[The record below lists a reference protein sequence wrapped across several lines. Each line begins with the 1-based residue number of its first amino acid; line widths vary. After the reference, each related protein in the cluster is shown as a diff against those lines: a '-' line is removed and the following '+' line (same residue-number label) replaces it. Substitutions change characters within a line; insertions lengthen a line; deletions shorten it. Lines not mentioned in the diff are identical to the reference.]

1 MKNKFIKSTIILLIG
16 GLLTKVLGMLIKI
29 IMARLIGTKGLGL
42 YMLILPTFTLLISLS
57 QFGFPLALSKLIGEN
72 TRNNK
77 KLVFSILPVLILINI
92 LLIILIVIISPIISN
107 KLLHNKDLYISILS
121 MSLVIPFT
129 SISSICRSYFF
140 GKQKMFPHVLSNIT
154 EDIVRL
160 IIMII
165 GIPIIKP
172 YGLKYIVC
180 FLILINIISEIVSTI
195 ILIIFLPKNIKIKKE
210 DLKPN
215 KTYIKE
221 TLNICIPNTTSK
233 LIGSIGFFLEPII
246 LTNILLLN
254 YSNNYI
260 TTEYGIITG
269 YVIPLILLP
278 SFFTL
283 ALSQSLLPVISKDSV
298 NNNIKSIKKKV
309 SYIILISLLIGIPT
323 TIILL
328 LKGDLLLKL
337 IYHTNLGFN
346 YLKILAPICLLQ
358 YIQAPLS
365 TTLDALGKSKINLIS
380 TILGTTIR
388 TISLIIF
395 SYLKIGIY
403 SLIISISL
411 NILITTLYQIKKV
424 RYYLTSYQD
433 HFP

>member
-16 GLLTKVLGMLIKI
+16 GLLTKVLGMIIKI
-29 IMARLIGTKGLGL
+29 VMARLIGTTGLGM

-57 QFGFPLALSKLIGEN
+57 SFGFPLALSKLIGEEKRN
-72 TRNNK
+72 TKR
-77 KLVFSILPVLILINI
+77 LLFSILPVLIIINI
-92 LLIILIVIISPIISN
+92 LLIITIVIISPLISN
-107 KLLHNKDLYISILS
+107 KLLHNEDLYISILS
-121 MSLVIPFT
+121 MALVIPFT

-140 GKQKMFPHVLSNIT
+140 GKQKMFPHVLSNII
-154 EDIVRL
+154 EDLVRL
-160 IIMII
+160 IIIVI
-165 GIPIIKP
+165 GIPLVKP
-172 YGLKYIVC
+172 LGLKYIVC
-180 FLILINIISEIVSTI
+180 FLILINIISEITSTL
-195 ILIIFLPKNIKIKKE
+195 ILIVFLPKNIHITKE

-215 KTYIKE
+215 KSYIKD
-221 TLNICIPNTTSK
+221 TLNICIPNTTSR

-246 LTNILLLN
+246 LTNILLIN

-260 TTEYGIITG
+260 TTEYGVISG

-283 ALSQSLLPVISKDSV
+283 ALSQSLLPVISKEYV
-298 NNNIKSIKKKV
+298 ERNIKSIKKKV
-309 SYIILISLLIGIPT
+309 SYIILLSLSIAIPV
-323 TIILL
+323 TIILFF
-328 LKGDLLLKL
+328 KGDLLLKL

-346 YLKILAPICLLQ
+346 YIKVLAPVCLLQ

-380 TILGTTIR
+380 TLIGTITR

-411 NILITTLYQIKKV
+411 NIIITTLYQIKKV
-424 RYYLTSYQD
+424 RHYLTY
-433 HFP
+433 

>member
-1 MKNKFIKSTIILLIG
+1 MKNKFIKSTLILLIG
-16 GLLTKVLGMLIKI
+16 GLLTKLLGMLIKI
-29 IMARLIGTKGLGL
+29 VMARLIGTKGLGM

-57 QFGFPLALSKLIGEN
+57 QFGFPLAISKLIGED

-77 KLVFSILPVLILINI
+77 RLVISILPVLIIINI
-92 LLIILIVIISPIISN
+92 ILIILIILLSPIVS
-107 KLLHNKDLYISILS
+107 KELLHNEDIYISILA

-140 GKQKMFPHVLSNIT
+140 GKQKMFPHVLSNII

-165 GIPIIKP
+165 GIPLVKP

-180 FLILINIISEIVSTI
+180 FLILINIISEIISTI
-195 ILIIFLPKNIKIKKE
+195 ILIIFLPKNIHITKE

-260 TTEYGIITG
+260 TTEYGVISG
-269 YVIPLILLP
+269 YVIPIILLP

-298 NNNIKSIKKKV
+298 KNNLKSIKKKV
-309 SYIILISLLIGIPT
+309 SYIIFLSLLIGIPI

-328 LKGDLLLKL
+328 FKGDQLLQL
-337 IYHTNLGFN
+337 IYHTSKGYN

-380 TILGTTIR
+380 TILGTITR

-411 NILITTLYQIKKV
+411 NIIITTLYQIKKV
-424 RYYLTSYQD
+424 RYYLTY
-433 HFP
+433 

>member
-16 GLLTKVLGMLIKI
+16 GLLTKILGMIIKI
-29 IMARLIGTKGLGL
+29 IMARLIGTKGLGM

-57 QFGFPLALSKLIGEN
+57 QFGFPLAISKLISEDN
-72 TRNNK
+72 RNNK
-77 KLVFSILPVLILINI
+77 NLVLSILPIIILINI
-92 LLIILIVIISPIISN
+92 ILIILIILLSPTIST
-107 KLLHNKDLYISILS
+107 KLLHNEDINISILA
-121 MSLVIPFT
+121 MALVIPFT

-140 GKQKMFPHVLSNIT
+140 GKQKMFPHVLSNII

-165 GIPIIKP
+165 GIPIVKP
-172 YGLKYIVC
+172 LGLKYTVC
-180 FLILINIISEIVSTI
+180 FLVLINIISEIISTI
-195 ILIIFLPKNIKIKKE
+195 ILIIFLPKNIHITKK

-215 KTYIKE
+215 KIYIKE

-246 LTNILLLN
+246 LTNILLIN

-260 TTEYGIITG
+260 TTEYGIISG

-298 NNNIKSIKKKV
+298 QNNIKGIKKKV
-309 SYIILISLLIGIPT
+309 SYIILLSLLIGVPV

-328 LKGDLLLKL
+328 VKGELLLKL
-337 IYHTNLGFN
+337 IYHTNLGYN
-346 YLKILAPICLLQ
+346 YMKILAPVCLLQ

-380 TILGTTIR
+380 TLIGTITR
-388 TISLIIF
+388 TISLIVF
-395 SYLKIGIY
+395 SYFKIGIY

-411 NILITTLYQIKKV
+411 NIIITTLYQIKKV
-424 RYYLTSYQD
+424 RYYLTY
-433 HFP
+433 

>member
-16 GLLTKVLGMLIKI
+16 GLLTKLLGMLIKI
-29 IMARLIGTKGLGL
+29 VMARLIGTKGLGM

-57 QFGFPLALSKLIGEN
+57 QFGFPLAISKLIGED

-77 KLVFSILPVLILINI
+77 RLVISILPVLIIINI
-92 LLIILIVIISPIISN
+92 ILIILIILLSPIVSK
-107 KLLHNKDLYISILS
+107 KLLHNEDIYISILA

-140 GKQKMFPHVLSNIT
+140 GKQKMLPHVLSNIV

-165 GIPIIKP
+165 GIPLVKP

-180 FLILINIISEIVSTI
+180 FLILINIISEIISTI
-195 ILIIFLPKNIKIKKE
+195 ILIVFLPKNIHITKE

-260 TTEYGIITG
+260 TTEYGVISG
-269 YVIPLILLP
+269 YVIPIILLP

-298 NNNIKSIKKKV
+298 KNNLKSIKKKV
-309 SYIILISLLIGIPT
+309 SYIIFLSLLIGIPI

-328 LKGDLLLKL
+328 FKGDQLLQL
-337 IYHTNLGFN
+337 IYRTSKGYN
-346 YLKILAPICLLQ
+346 YLKILSPVCLLQ

-380 TILGTTIR
+380 TILGTITR

-411 NILITTLYQIKKV
+411 NIIITTIYQIKKV
-424 RYYLTSYQD
+424 RYYLTY
-433 HFP
+433 

>member
-16 GLLTKVLGMLIKI
+16 GLLTKVLGMIIKI
-29 IMARLIGTKGLGL
+29 VMARLIGTKGLGM

-57 QFGFPLALSKLIGEN
+57 QFGFPIALSKLISEDN
-72 TRNNK
+72 RNNK
-77 KLVFSILPVLILINI
+77 RLVLSCLPVLIIINI
-92 LLIILIVIISPIISN
+92 ILIILIILLSPIISKN
-107 KLLHNKDLYISILS
+107 LLHNEDLYIGILS

-140 GKQKMFPHVLSNIT
+140 GKQKMFPHVLSNII

-160 IIMII
+160 IILII
-165 GIPIIKP
+165 GIPFIKP
-172 YGLKYIVC
+172 LGIKYIVC
-180 FLILINIISEIVSTI
+180 FLILINIISEIISTI
-195 ILIIFLPKNIKIKKE
+195 ILIFFLPKNIHITKK
-210 DLKPN
+210 DLIPN
-215 KTYIKE
+215 KSYIKDS
-221 TLNICIPNTTSK
+221 LKICIPNTTSK
-233 LIGSIGFFLEPII
+233 LIGRIGFFLEPII
-246 LTNILLLN
+246 LTNILLIN

-260 TTEYGIITG
+260 TTEYGVISG
-269 YVIPLILLP
+269 YVIPIILLP

-298 NNNIKSIKKKV
+298 KNNFLSIKKKV
-309 SYIILISLLIGIPT
+309 SYIILISLLIGIPV

-328 LKGDLLLKL
+328 FKGDILLQL
-337 IYHTNLGFN
+337 IYHTKEGIN
-346 YLKILAPICLLQ
+346 YLRILAPVCLLQ

-365 TTLDALGKSKINLIS
+365 TTLDALNKSKDNLKV
-380 TILGTTIR
+380 TILGTITR

-411 NILITTLYQIKKV
+411 NIIITTIYQIKKV
-424 RYYLTSYQD
+424 RYYLTY
-433 HFP
+433 

>member
-1 MKNKFIKSTIILLIG
+1 MKNKFIKSTLILLIG
-16 GLLTKVLGMLIKI
+16 GLLTKLLGMLIKI
-29 IMARLIGTKGLGL
+29 VMARLIGTKGLGM

-57 QFGFPLALSKLIGEN
+57 QFGFPLAISKLIGED

-77 KLVFSILPVLILINI
+77 RLVISILPVLIIINI
-92 LLIILIVIISPIISN
+92 ILIILIILLSPIVSK
-107 KLLHNKDLYISILS
+107 KLLHNEDIYISILA

-140 GKQKMFPHVLSNIT
+140 GKQKMFPHVLSNVV

-165 GIPIIKP
+165 GIPLVKP

-180 FLILINIISEIVSTI
+180 FLILINIISEIISTI
-195 ILIIFLPKNIKIKKE
+195 ILIIFLPKNIHITKE

-260 TTEYGIITG
+260 TTEYGVISG
-269 YVIPLILLP
+269 YVIPIILLP

-298 NNNIKSIKKKV
+298 KNNLKSIKKKV
-309 SYIILISLLIGIPT
+309 SYIIFLSLLIGIPI

-328 LKGDLLLKL
+328 FKGDQLLQL
-337 IYHTNLGFN
+337 IYHTSKGYN
-346 YLKILAPICLLQ
+346 YLKILAPVCLLQ

-380 TILGTTIR
+380 TILGTITR

-395 SYLKIGIY
+395 SYSKIGIY

-411 NILITTLYQIKKV
+411 NIIITTLYQIKKV
-424 RYYLTSYQD
+424 RYYLTY
-433 HFP
+433 

>member
-16 GLLTKVLGMLIKI
+16 GLLTKLLGMLIKI
-29 IMARLIGTKGLGL
+29 VMARLIGTKGLGM

-57 QFGFPLALSKLIGEN
+57 QFGFPLAISKLIGED

-77 KLVFSILPVLILINI
+77 RLVISILPVLIIINI
-92 LLIILIVIISPIISN
+92 ILIILIILLSPIVSK
-107 KLLHNKDLYISILS
+107 KLLHNEDIYISILA

-140 GKQKMFPHVLSNIT
+140 GKQKMFPHVLSNVV

-165 GIPIIKP
+165 GIPLIKP

-180 FLILINIISEIVSTI
+180 FLILINIISEIISTI
-195 ILIIFLPKNIKIKKE
+195 ILIIFLPKNIHITKE

-260 TTEYGIITG
+260 TTEYGVISG
-269 YVIPLILLP
+269 YVIPIILLP

-298 NNNIKSIKKKV
+298 KNNLKSIKKKV
-309 SYIILISLLIGIPT
+309 SYIIFLSLLIGIPI

-328 LKGDLLLKL
+328 FKGDQLLQL
-337 IYHTNLGFN
+337 IYRTSKGYN
-346 YLKILAPICLLQ
+346 YLKILSPVCLLQ

-380 TILGTTIR
+380 TILGTITR

-395 SYLKIGIY
+395 SYSKIGIY

-411 NILITTLYQIKKV
+411 NIIITTLYQIKKV
-424 RYYLTSYQD
+424 RYYLTY
-433 HFP
+433 

>member
-16 GLLTKVLGMLIKI
+16 GLLTKILGMLIKI
-29 IMARLIGTKGLGL
+29 IMARLLSTKTLGV

-57 QFGFPLALSKLIGEN
+57 SFSIPIALSKLISEDN
-72 TRNNK
+72 RNNK
-77 KLVFSILPVLILINI
+77 RLVFSIIPIAIIIN
-92 LLIILIVIISPIISN
+92 IILIVLIVLLSPIISN
-107 KLLHNKDLYISILS
+107 KLLHNKNTYISILS

-140 GKQKMFPHVLSNIT
+140 GKQKMFPHVLSNIV

-160 IIMII
+160 IIIVI
-165 GIPIIKP
+165 GIPLVKP
-172 YGLKYIVC
+172 LGTKYIVC

-195 ILIIFLPKNIKIKKE
+195 ILIFFLPKNIKIKKE
-210 DLKPN
+210 DLYPN
-215 KTYIKE
+215 KSYIKDS
-221 TLNICIPNTTSK
+221 LKICIPNTTSK

-246 LTNILLLN
+246 LTNVLIKN
-254 YSNNYI
+254 YSMNYI
-260 TTEYGIITG
+260 TREYGIISA

-283 ALSQSLLPVISKDSV
+283 ALSQSILPVVSKYSSI
-298 NNNIKSIKKKV
+298 NNIKGIKRKTNQV
-309 SYIILISLLIGIPT
+309 ILLSLLIGFPV

-328 LKGDLLLKL
+328 VKGDLLLHL
-337 IYHTNLGFN
+337 IYHTNEGIN

-358 YIQAPLS
+358 YIESPLS
-365 TTLDALGKSKINLIS
+365 SILDALNKSKDNLKI
-380 TILGTTIR
+380 TILGTITR
-388 TISLIIF
+388 TISLILF
-395 SYLKIGIY
+395 HKKGIY

-424 RYYLTSYQD
+424 RYYLT
-433 HFP
+433 F

>member
-16 GLLTKVLGMLIKI
+16 GLLTKLLGMLIKI
-29 IMARLIGTKGLGL
+29 VMARLIGTKGLGM

-57 QFGFPLALSKLIGEN
+57 QFGFPLAISKLIGED

-77 KLVFSILPVLILINI
+77 RLVFSILPVLIIINI
-92 LLIILIVIISPIISN
+92 ILIILIILLSPIVSK
-107 KLLHNKDLYISILS
+107 KLLHNEDIYISILA

-140 GKQKMFPHVLSNIT
+140 GKQKMLPHVLSNIV

-165 GIPIIKP
+165 GIPLVKP

-180 FLILINIISEIVSTI
+180 FLILINIISEIISTI
-195 ILIIFLPKNIKIKKE
+195 ILIVFLPKNIHITKE

-260 TTEYGIITG
+260 TTEYGVISG
-269 YVIPLILLP
+269 YVIPIILLP

-298 NNNIKSIKKKV
+298 KNNLKSIKKKV
-309 SYIILISLLIGIPT
+309 SYIIFLSLLIGIPI

-328 LKGDLLLKL
+328 FKGDQLLQL
-337 IYHTNLGFN
+337 IYRTSKGYN
-346 YLKILAPICLLQ
+346 YLKILSPVCLLQ

-380 TILGTTIR
+380 TILGTITR

-411 NILITTLYQIKKV
+411 NIIITTLYQIKKV
-424 RYYLTSYQD
+424 RYYLTY
-433 HFP
+433 

>member
-1 MKNKFIKSTIILLIG
+1 MKNKFIKSTLILLIG
-16 GLLTKVLGMLIKI
+16 GLLTKLLGMLIKI
-29 IMARLIGTKGLGL
+29 VMARLIGTKGLGM

-57 QFGFPLALSKLIGEN
+57 QFGFPLAISKLIGED

-77 KLVFSILPVLILINI
+77 RLVISILPVLIIINI
-92 LLIILIVIISPIISN
+92 ILIILIILLSPIVSK
-107 KLLHNKDLYISILS
+107 KLLHNEDIYISILA

-140 GKQKMFPHVLSNIT
+140 GKQKMFPHVLSNVV

-165 GIPIIKP
+165 GIPLIKP

-180 FLILINIISEIVSTI
+180 FLILINIISEIISTI
-195 ILIIFLPKNIKIKKE
+195 ILIIFLPKNIHITKE

-246 LTNILLLN
+246 LTNILLIN

-260 TTEYGIITG
+260 TTEYGVISG
-269 YVIPLILLP
+269 YVIPIILLP

-298 NNNIKSIKKKV
+298 KNNLKSIQKKV
-309 SYIILISLLIGIPT
+309 SYIILLSLLIGIPI

-328 LKGDLLLKL
+328 FKGDQLLQL
-337 IYHTNLGFN
+337 IYHTSKGYN

-380 TILGTTIR
+380 TILGTITR

-411 NILITTLYQIKKV
+411 NIIITTLYQIKKV
-424 RYYLTSYQD
+424 RYYLTY
-433 HFP
+433 

>member
-16 GLLTKVLGMLIKI
+16 GLLTKVLGMIIKI
-29 IMARLIGTKGLGL
+29 VMARLIGTKGLGM

-57 QFGFPLALSKLIGEN
+57 SFGFPLALSKLIGEEKRN
-72 TRNNK
+72 TKR
-77 KLVFSILPVLILINI
+77 LLFSILPVLIIINI
-92 LLIILIVIISPIISN
+92 LLIITIVIISPLISN
-107 KLLHNKDLYISILS
+107 KLLHNEDLYISILS
-121 MSLVIPFT
+121 MALVIPFT

-140 GKQKMFPHVLSNIT
+140 GKQKMFPHVLSNIV
-154 EDIVRL
+154 EDLVRL
-160 IIMII
+160 IIIVI
-165 GIPIIKP
+165 GIPLVKP
-172 YGLKYIVC
+172 LGLKYIVC
-180 FLILINIISEIVSTI
+180 FLILINIISEITSTL
-195 ILIIFLPKNIKIKKE
+195 ILMIFLPKNIHITKE

-215 KTYIKE
+215 KSYIKD
-221 TLNICIPNTTSK
+221 TLNICIPNTTSR

-246 LTNILLLN
+246 LTNILLIN

-260 TTEYGIITG
+260 TTEYGVISG

-283 ALSQSLLPVISKDSV
+283 ALSQSLLPVISKEYV
-298 NNNIKSIKKKV
+298 ERNIKSIKKKV
-309 SYIILISLLIGIPT
+309 SYIILLSLSIAIPV
-323 TIILL
+323 TIILFF
-328 LKGDLLLKL
+328 KGDLLLKL

-346 YLKILAPICLLQ
+346 YIKILAPVCLLQ

-380 TILGTTIR
+380 TLIGTITR

-395 SYLKIGIY
+395 SYFKIGIY

-411 NILITTLYQIKKV
+411 NIIITTLYQIKKV
-424 RYYLTSYQD
+424 RYYLTY
-433 HFP
+433 

>member
-16 GLLTKVLGMLIKI
+16 GLLTKVLGMIIKI
-29 IMARLIGTKGLGL
+29 VMARLIGTKTLGM

-57 QFGFPLALSKLIGEN
+57 SFSFPLALSKLISEQKRN
-72 TRNNK
+72 TK
-77 KLVFSILPVLILINI
+77 HLVFSIIPILIIINI
-92 LLIILIVIISPIISN
+92 LLIILIVILSPIISN
-107 KLLHNKDLYISILS
+107 KLLHNEDLYISILS
-121 MSLVIPFT
+121 MALVIPFT

-140 GKQKMFPHVLSNIT
+140 GKQKMFPHVLSNII

-160 IIMII
+160 IIIVI
-165 GIPIIKP
+165 GIPLVKSLGI
-172 YGLKYIVC
+172 KYIVC
-180 FLILINIISEIVSTI
+180 FLILINIISEIIST
-195 ILIIFLPKNIKIKKE
+195 LVLMIFLPKNIHITKE
-210 DLKPN
+210 DLKIN

-246 LTNILLLN
+246 LTNILLIN

-260 TTEYGIITG
+260 TTEYGVISG

-283 ALSQSLLPVISKDSV
+283 ALSQSLLPVISKEYV
-298 NNNIKSIKKKV
+298 EHNIKSIKKKV
-309 SYIILISLLIGIPT
+309 SYIIFLSLLIGIPA
-323 TIILL
+323 TIILF
-328 LKGDLLLKL
+328 LKGDFLLKT

-346 YLKILAPICLLQ
+346 YIKILSPICLLQ

-380 TILGTTIR
+380 TILGTITR
-388 TISLIIF
+388 TISLIVF
-395 SYLKIGIY
+395 SYFKIGIY

-411 NILITTLYQIKKV
+411 NIIITTLYQIKKV
-424 RYYLTSYQD
+424 RHYLT
-433 HFP
+433 F

>member
-16 GLLTKVLGMLIKI
+16 GLLTKVLGMVIKI
-29 IMARLIGTKGLGL
+29 VMARLIGTKGLGM

-57 QFGFPLALSKLIGEN
+57 QFGFPLALSKLIGED

-92 LLIILIVIISPIISN
+92 ILIILIVILSPIISKN
-107 KLLHNKDLYISILS
+107 LLHNENLFISILS

-140 GKQKMFPHVLSNIT
+140 GKQKMFPHVLSNIV

-165 GIPIIKP
+165 GIPLIKP
-172 YGLKYIVC
+172 LGLKYIVC
-180 FLILINIISEIVSTI
+180 FLILINIISEIISTI
-195 ILIIFLPKNIKIKKE
+195 ILIIFLPKNIHITKK
-210 DLKPN
+210 DLYPN
-215 KTYIKE
+215 KSYIKDS
-221 TLNICIPNTTSK
+221 LKICIPNTTSR

-246 LTNILLLN
+246 LTNILLIN
-254 YSNNYI
+254 YSSNYI
-260 TTEYGIITG
+260 TTEYGVISG

-298 NNNIKSIKKKV
+298 RNNLDSIKKKV
-309 SYIILISLLIGIPT
+309 SYTILLSLIIGIPV

-328 LKGDLLLKL
+328 VKGNYLLKL
-337 IYHTNLGFN
+337 IYHTNKGIN

-365 TTLDALGKSKINLIS
+365 TTLDALNKSKINLIS

-411 NILITTLYQIKKV
+411 NIIITTIYQIKKV
-424 RYYLTSYQD
+424 RYYLT
-433 HFP
+433 F

>member
-29 IMARLIGTKGLGL
+29 VMARLIGTKGLGM

-57 QFGFPLALSKLIGEN
+57 QFGFPIALSKLIAEDK
-72 TRNNK
+72 RNNK
-77 KLVFSILPVLILINI
+77 RLFFSILPILIIINI
-92 LLIILIVIISPIISN
+92 LLIILIVILSPIISN
-107 KLLHNKDLYISILS
+107 KLLHNEDLYISILS

-140 GKQKMFPHVLSNIT
+140 GKQMMFPHVLSNII
-154 EDIVRL
+154 EDLVRL
-160 IIMII
+160 IIIVI
-165 GIPIIKP
+165 GIPIVKP
-172 YGLKYIVC
+172 LGLKYIVC
-180 FLILINIISEIVSTI
+180 FLILINIISEIISTI
-195 ILIIFLPKNIKIKKE
+195 ILIIFLPKNIHITKE
-210 DLKPN
+210 DLKIN
-215 KTYIKE
+215 KSYIKD

-246 LTNILLLN
+246 LTNVLLIN

-260 TTEYGIITG
+260 TTEYGIISG

-283 ALSQSLLPVISKDSV
+283 ALSQSLLPVISKDSS
-298 NNNIKSIKKKV
+298 NKNIKSIKKKV
-309 SYIILISLLIGIPT
+309 SYIILLSLLIGIPI
-323 TIILL
+323 TIILII
-328 LKGDLLLKL
+328 KGDVLLQL
-337 IYHTNLGFN
+337 IYHTKEGIE
-346 YLKILAPICLLQ
+346 YIKILSPICLFQ
-358 YIQAPLS
+358 YIQSPLS
-365 TTLDALGKSKINLIS
+365 TTLDALGKSKTNLIS
-380 TILGTTIR
+380 TLIGTITR

-411 NILITTLYQIKKV
+411 NILITT
-424 RYYLTSYQD
+424 
-433 HFP
+433 

>member
-16 GLLTKVLGMLIKI
+16 GLLTKVLGMIIKI
-29 IMARLIGTKGLGL
+29 VMARLIGTKGLGM

-57 QFGFPLALSKLIGEN
+57 SFGFPLALSKLIGEEKRN
-72 TRNNK
+72 TKR
-77 KLVFSILPVLILINI
+77 LLFSILPVLIIINI
-92 LLIILIVIISPIISN
+92 LLIITIVIISPLISN
-107 KLLHNKDLYISILS
+107 KLLHNEDLYISILS
-121 MSLVIPFT
+121 MALVIPFT

-140 GKQKMFPHVLSNIT
+140 GKQKMFPHVLSNII
-154 EDIVRL
+154 EDLVRL
-160 IIMII
+160 IIIVI
-165 GIPIIKP
+165 GIPLVKP
-172 YGLKYIVC
+172 LGLKYIVC
-180 FLILINIISEIVSTI
+180 FLILINIISEITSTL
-195 ILIIFLPKNIKIKKE
+195 ILIVFLPKNIHITKE

-215 KTYIKE
+215 KSYIKD
-221 TLNICIPNTTSK
+221 TLNICIPNTTSR

-246 LTNILLLN
+246 LTNILLIN

-260 TTEYGIITG
+260 TTEYGVISG

-283 ALSQSLLPVISKDSV
+283 ALSQSLLPVISKEYV
-298 NNNIKSIKKKV
+298 ERNIKSIKKKV
-309 SYIILISLLIGIPT
+309 SYIILLSLSIAIPV
-323 TIILL
+323 TIILFF
-328 LKGDLLLKL
+328 KGDLLLKL

-346 YLKILAPICLLQ
+346 YIKVLAPVCLLQ

-365 TTLDALGKSKINLIS
+365 TTLDALGKSKINLITTLIG
-380 TILGTTIR
+380 TITR

-411 NILITTLYQIKKV
+411 NIIITTLYQIKKV
-424 RYYLTSYQD
+424 RHYLTY
-433 HFP
+433 

>member
-1 MKNKFIKSTIILLIG
+1 MKNIFIKSTIILLIG

-29 IMARLIGTKGLGL
+29 IMARLIGTKGLGM

-57 QFGFPLALSKLIGEN
+57 QFGFPLALSKLISEQKRN
-72 TRNNK
+72 TK
-77 KLVFSILPVLILINI
+77 HLVFSIIPILIIINI
-92 LLIILIVIISPIISN
+92 LLIILIVVLSPIISN
-107 KLLHNKDLYISILS
+107 KLLHNEDLYISILS
-121 MSLVIPFT
+121 MALVIPFT

-140 GKQKMFPHVLSNIT
+140 GKQKMFPHVLSNII
-154 EDIVRL
+154 EDLIRL
-160 IIMII
+160 IIIVI
-165 GIPIIKP
+165 GIPIVKP
-172 YGLKYIVC
+172 LGLKYIVC
-180 FLILINIISEIVSTI
+180 FLILINIISEIISTV
-195 ILIIFLPKNIKIKKE
+195 ILIVFLPKNIHITKE
-210 DLKPN
+210 DLKIN

-221 TLNICIPNTTSK
+221 TLNICIPNTTSR

-246 LTNILLLN
+246 LTNILLIN
-254 YSNNYI
+254 YSNSYI
-260 TTEYGIITG
+260 TTEYGVISG

-283 ALSQSLLPVISKDSV
+283 ALSQSLLPVISKYYV
-298 NNNIKSIKKKV
+298 EHNIKSIKKKV
-309 SYIILISLLIGIPT
+309 SYIILLSLLIGIPT

-328 LKGDLLLKL
+328 LKGDLLLKT

-346 YLKILAPICLLQ
+346 YIKILSPICLLQ

-365 TTLDALGKSKINLIS
+365 TTLDALGKSKVNLIS

-395 SYLKIGIY
+395 SYFKIGIY

-411 NILITTLYQIKKV
+411 NIIITTLYQIKKV
-424 RYYLTSYQD
+424 RYYLTY
-433 HFP
+433 

>member
-16 GLLTKVLGMLIKI
+16 GLLTKVLGMIIKI
-29 IMARLIGTKGLGL
+29 VMARLIGTKGLGI

-57 QFGFPLALSKLIGEN
+57 QFGFPLALSKLIGED
-72 TRNNK
+72 TKNNK
-77 KLVFSILPVLILINI
+77 KLVFSILPVLILINVV
-92 LLIILIVIISPIISN
+92 LIILIVLLAPIISS
-107 KLLHNKDLYISILS
+107 KLLHNKDIYISILA
-121 MSLVIPFT
+121 MALVIPFT

-165 GIPIIKP
+165 GIPLIKP

-180 FLILINIISEIVSTI
+180 FLILINIISEIISTV
-195 ILIIFLPKNIKIKKE
+195 ILIIFLPKNIHITKK

-215 KTYIKE
+215 KLYIKE
-221 TLNICIPNTTSK
+221 TLNICIPNTTSR

-260 TTEYGIITG
+260 TTEYGVISG
-269 YVIPLILLP
+269 YVIPIILLP

-298 NNNIKSIKKKV
+298 KNNIKSIRKKV
-309 SYIILISLLIGIPT
+309 SYIILLSLLIGVPI

-328 LKGDLLLKL
+328 FKGDLLLKL
-337 IYHTNLGFN
+337 IYHTNLGTN

-388 TISLIIF
+388 TISLLIF

-411 NILITTLYQIKKV
+411 NIVITTLYQIKKV
-424 RYYLTSYQD
+424 RYYLTY
-433 HFP
+433 